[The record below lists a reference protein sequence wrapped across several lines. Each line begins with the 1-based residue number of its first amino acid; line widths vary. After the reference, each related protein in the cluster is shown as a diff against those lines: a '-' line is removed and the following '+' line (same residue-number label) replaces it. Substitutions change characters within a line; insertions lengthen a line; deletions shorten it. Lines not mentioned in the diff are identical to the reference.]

1 MVRRFIKH
9 SSIEKSLVPDGNCI
23 VSSSSHL
30 TPQQQVWVSHVH
42 SIRAWKSLRLLVLM
56 ENSCRVPFRWSTA
69 IVWGVSTFLTCIVP
83 AGNGSRGGFPLRFRR
98 ILSRGLLS
106 YRADSQSVRALN
118 VVRRCKEGSRCLCFR
133 WAKRFLLLLSSSTF
147 CSAFDCKALFMT
159 AASSLL

>member
-1 MVRRFIKH
+1 VVRRFIKH
-9 SSIEKSLVPDGNCI
+9 SGIEKSLVPDGNYI

-30 TPQQQVWVSHVH
+30 TPQHVWVSHVH
-42 SIRAWKSLRLLVLM
+42 STRAWKSLRLLVLL

-69 IVWGVSTFLTCIVP
+69 IVWRVSTFLTCIVP
-83 AGNGSRGGFPLRFRR
+83 AGNGSGGGFPLRFRR
-98 ILSRGLLS
+98 ILSRGLLFCN
-106 YRADSQSVRALN
+106 ADSQSARALN
-118 VVRRCKEGSRCLCFR
+118 VVRCCKEGSRCLCFR